1 MASRDEARSDVESLK
16 MFMRIL
22 SNVEMILLRSLG
34 LLKLRLMR
42 EIAEK
47 FRIRSFIFLRG
58 EELSLVWRRPLIDRR
73 RCRDI
78 DDITFVEPFDSF
90 GTVASPPPISFTS
103 TVMEALLTASTYSSS
118 IIVG

>member
-22 SNVEMILLRSLG
+22 SNLEMILLRSLG

-47 FRIRSFIFLRG
+47 FRIRFYFST
-58 EELSLVWRRPLIDRR
+58 RR
-73 RCRDI
+73 RI
-78 DDITFVEPFDSF
+78 KL
-90 GTVASPPPISFTS
+90 GLAKASHRS
-103 TVMEALLTASTYSSS
+103 
-118 IIVG
+118 